1 MAKTQE
7 YFDFLEDLRLSG
19 RTNMFGASPYLEK
32 EFGLSPKKAKEV
44 LVEWMKTYNE
54 VESC

>member
-1 MAKTQE
+1 MEKTQE

-44 LVEWMKTYNE
+44 LVEWMKTYK
-54 VESC
+54 